1 MSVATIKKIAVIPRY
16 GPFTRLAS
24 SVEYAS
30 SCSDVIAA
38 SCAAVYSMPDK
49 MNALPMIG
57 VTKAPTALNDCAR
70 FKRRSEDSGGPR
82 IVTYGF
88 AATSN
93 TPCPHAITNSANK
106 KNPYKRIDAAG
117 INKNAPTAHVSSPAR
132 IPLLYPIRSSNQPA
146 GNADK
151 KYPPKN
157 AD

>member
-1 MSVATIKKIAVIPRY
+1 MPRY

-24 SVEYAS
+24 SAEYAS
-30 SCSDVIAA
+30 NWSVVMTA

-49 MNALPMIG
+49 INALPMIG
-57 VTKAPTALNDCAR
+57 VTNAPTALNDCAK
-70 FKRRSEDSGGPR
+70 FSRRSDDAAGPR

-88 AATSN
+88 AATSS
-93 TPCPHAITNSANK
+93 TPCPQAITKSANK
-106 KNPYKRIDAAG
+106 KNPYTRTDAAG
-117 INKNAPTAHVSSPAR
+117 INKNAPSAHVSSPAR
-132 IPLLYPIRSSNQPA
+132 IPLLYPIRSSSHPA